1 MITSERIQIAICG
14 SATALAGFALVL
26 VLATAAA
33 LPVHAQTFTVLHQF
47 KGAPDGSVS
56 WSTLVPDPA
65 GNFYGTTSIGGD
77 GYGTIFQINTAGKLK
92 ILHRLKANEGG
103 TPYAG
108 LLRDSE
114 GNLYGTTTA
123 YGAYGNGTVFKLDKA
138 GRLRVLYSFKGGSDG
153 ADPRA
158 ALIRDKKGN
167 LYGTTFI
174 GGRPGC
180 FQNGCGTVFK
190 VDTAGKET
198 VLYAFG
204 AYDGDGMFPFAGV
217 IIDSQGNLYGTTGI
231 GGSHRSSV
239 CIETGCGTVFRL
251 DPSGTETLLYEFN
264 GGTDG
269 ANPLAALIRD
279 QKGNLFGTAWNG
291 GDLNCNFGGGCGVVF
306 KVDSNNKETVLYN
319 VEATDG
325 GGIPEAGL
333 VRDAAGN
340 FYGTTYGGAGLC
352 GAYCG
357 AVFKLD
363 RNRQETLLHKFIGN
377 DGGQPIGTV
386 AFDAKGNLYGTTSS
400 YGKYNLG
407 TVYRLTP

>member
-1 MITSERIQIAICG
+1 MTTSERIQIAICG
-14 SATALAGFALVL
+14 LGTALAGFALVL
-26 VLATAAA
+26 VLVSAAA
-33 LPVHAQTFTVLHQF
+33 SPVQAQTFTVLHSF
-47 KGAPDGSVS
+47 KGAPDGSVP

-65 GNFYGTTSIGGD
+65 GNLYGTTSIGGD

-108 LLRDSE
+108 LLRDPE

-123 YGAYGNGTVFKLDKA
+123 YGAYDNGTVFKLDKA
-138 GRLRVLYSFKGGSDG
+138 GRLKVLYSFKGGSDG
-153 ADPRA
+153 WEPRA
-158 ALIRDKKGN
+158 TLIRDKKGN
-167 LYGTTFI
+167 LYGTTLY
-174 GGRPGC
+174 GGQPGC
-180 FQNGCGTVFK
+180 NCGIVFK
-190 VDTAGKET
+190 VDSTGKET

-204 AYDGDGMFPFAGV
+204 KYFGDGEWPFAGV
-217 IIDSQGNLYGTTGI
+217 IMDSAGNLYGTTGI
-231 GGSHRSSV
+231 GGSHRGSA

-306 KVDSNNKETVLYN
+306 KLDSNNKETVLYN
-319 VEATDG
+319 FEATDG

-340 FYGTTYGGAGLC
+340 FYGTAYGSGSC
-352 GAYCG
+352 GTGCG

-363 RNRQETLLHKFIGN
+363 RNGKETVLHKFIGN
-377 DGGQPIGTV
+377 DGGQPLGTV

-407 TVYRLTP
+407 TVFKITP

>member
-1 MITSERIQIAICG
+1 MTTSKRIQIDICG
-14 SATALAGFALVL
+14 LATVLAGFALVL
-26 VLATAAA
+26 ILASAAV
-33 LPVHAQTFTVLHQF
+33 LPVQAQTFTVLHPF
-47 KGAPDGSVS
+47 RGAPDGSVS
-56 WSTLVPDPA
+56 WSTLVRDPA
-65 GNFYGTTSIGGD
+65 GNFYGTTSAGGD

-108 LLRDSE
+108 LLRDAE

-138 GRLRVLYSFKGGSDG
+138 GRLKVLYSFKGGTDG

-158 ALIRDKKGN
+158 ALMRDKKGN
-167 LYGTTFI
+167 LYGTTAM
-174 GGRPGC
+174 GGEPGC
-180 FQNGCGTVFK
+180 DCGTVFK
-190 VDTAGKET
+190 VDSAGKET

-204 AYDGDGMFPFAGV
+204 AYFGDGEWPLAGV
-217 IIDSQGNLYGTTGI
+217 IMDSAGNLYGTTGI
-231 GGSHRSSV
+231 GGLHEGNA
-239 CIETGCGTVFRL
+239 CLEIGCGTVFRV
-251 DPSGTETLLYEFN
+251 DPNGTETLLYEFT

-269 ANPLAALIRD
+269 AFPLGALIRD
-279 QKGNLFGTAWNG
+279 QKGNLYGTASNG

-306 KVDSNNKETVLYN
+306 KLDSNNKETVLYN
-319 VEATDG
+319 FETTDG

-340 FYGTTYGGAGLC
+340 FYGTTYGGGGLC

-357 AVFKLD
+357 VVFKVD
-363 RNRQETLLHKFIGN
+363 RNGKETVLHKFIGN

-386 AFDAKGNLYGTTSS
+386 VFDAKGNLYGTTSS

-407 TVYRLTP
+407 TVYKLTP